1 MKIFSRL
8 YQQVMIWSVHRH
20 APLYLSLNSFVES
33 IFWPIPVDVMLAPMT
48 LVKPHRAWYYAG
60 LATFFSV
67 LGAAFGYLLGY
78 ALWDPV
84 VAPFIASM
92 GYEGKIELAQAWFHE
107 WGIWVIFIASFTPI
121 PYKVFTVTAGML
133 SMAFLPFVL
142 VSIVGRGLR
151 FYLVAGLMKW
161 GGPTMEAKLL
171 RYIDILGW
179 VCVVAAVVAYLMLRN

>member
-8 YQQVMIWSVHRH
+8 YKQVMIWSLHRH
-20 APLYLSLNSFVES
+20 APVYLSINSFIES
-33 IFWPIPVDVMLAPMT
+33 IFWPVPVDIMLAPMT
-48 LVKPHRAWYYAG
+48 LAKPQRAWFYAG

-84 VAPFIASM
+84 VAPFITSM
-92 GYEGKIELAQAWFHE
+92 GYEGKIELAKAWFSE

-151 FYLVAGLMKW
+151 FFMVAGLMKW
-161 GGPTMEAKLL
+161 GGPPMEAKLI

-179 VCVVAAVVAYLMLRN
+179 VCVAAAVIAYLLLRN

>member
-1 MKIFSRL
+1 
-8 YQQVMIWSVHRH
+8 MIWALHRH
-20 APLYLSLNSFVES
+20 APVYLSLNSFVES

-48 LVKPHRAWYYAG
+48 LAKPQRAWYYAG

-92 GYEGKIELAQAWFHE
+92 GYEGKIEVAQAWFSE

-133 SMAFLPFVL
+133 SMMFLPFVL
-142 VSIVGRGLR
+142 VSLVGRGLR
-151 FYLVAGLMKW
+151 FFMVAGFMKW
-161 GGPTMEAKLL
+161 GGPPMEAKLI

-179 VCVVAAVVAYLMLRN
+179 LCVAAAVIAYLLLRN

>member
-8 YQQVMIWSVHRH
+8 YQQVMIWALHRH
-20 APLYLSLNSFVES
+20 APVYLSANSFIES

-48 LVKPHRAWYYAG
+48 LAKPQRAWFYAA

-67 LGAAFGYLLGY
+67 LGAGFGYWLGY
-78 ALWDPV
+78 ALWDPI
-84 VAPFIASM
+84 VAPFITSM
-92 GYEGKIELAQAWFHE
+92 GYEEKIELAKAWFNE

-142 VSIVGRGLR
+142 VSLVGRGLR
-151 FYLVAGLMKW
+151 FFLVAGLMKW
-161 GGPTMEAKLL
+161 GGVKMEAKLI

-179 VCVVAAVVAYLMLRN
+179 LCLIAAVVAYLLLRN

>member
-8 YQQVMIWSVHRH
+8 YQLVMKWAMHRH
-20 APLYLSLNSFVES
+20 APMYLSINSFAES
-33 IFWPIPVDVMLAPMT
+33 IFWPIPVDVMLAPMA
-48 LVKPHRAWYYAG
+48 LSKPNRAWHYAA

-67 LGAAFGYLLGY
+67 LGAGFGYLLGY
-78 ALWDPV
+78 ALWEPIV
-84 VAPFIASM
+84 EPFITTM
-92 GYEGKIELAQAWFHE
+92 GYEDKIVVAEEWFAT
-107 WGIWVIFIASFTPI
+107 WGIWVVFIASFTPV

-151 FYLVAGLMKW
+151 FFLVAGLMVW
-161 GGPTMEAKLL
+161 GGVRMEAKLF

-179 VCVVAAVVAYLMLRN
+179 LTIVAAVIAYLLLRN

>member
-8 YQQVMIWSVHRH
+8 YQQVMIWSLHRH
-20 APLYLSLNSFVES
+20 APIYLSLNSFVES

-48 LVKPHRAWYYAG
+48 LAKPQRAWYYAG

-78 ALWDPV
+78 ALWDPI
-84 VAPFIASM
+84 VAPFITSM
-92 GYEGKIELAQAWFHE
+92 GYEGKIELAQAWFAE

-133 SMAFLPFVL
+133 SMAFLPFIL
-142 VSIVGRGLR
+142 VSLVGRGLR
-151 FYLVAGLMKW
+151 FFLVAGLMKW
-161 GGPTMEAKLL
+161 GGPTMEAKLI

-179 VCVVAAVVAYLMLRN
+179 LCVIAAVIAYLLLRS